1 MCIRLYFL
9 VESSIV
15 NSKND
20 LLLSGDVWVTNT
32 SEWGKNARVEE
43 LYHTDAKLRL
53 DTSLVGKAVMLLIGY
68 VHNSFDDMRSRH
80 LPTSFSDDL
89 MMRAVPILMRFC
101 LAPRYKNHMQK
112 SGHFPKYSQPNLK
125 LDWFSFKGLPLLLGK
140 PLQAEQGVRFMRF

>member
-1 MCIRLYFL
+1 MTCYFL
-9 VESSIV
+9 VMFGSQILQNEEKTQGL
-15 NSKND
+15 KN
-20 LLLSGDVWVTNT
+20 
-32 SEWGKNARVEE
+32 
-43 LYHTDAKLRL
+43 YTDAKLRL

-89 MMRAVPILMRFC
+89 MMWAVPILMRFC

-125 LDWFSFKGLPLLLGK
+125 LD
-140 PLQAEQGVRFMRF
+140 